1 MGTERIDLQV
11 FLSELLEQL
20 GPAIPDRV
28 VFTCQLI
35 ETPPVHVDPAQLRGV
50 LASLVATACAAGD
63 EVRLR
68 TGTVA
73 GKSGPHAL
81 VEIGRPDAGTRIIV
95 PASDLPAGDPAGCRF
110 GDVYTGGPAPVAQ
123 GIERAPP
130 EREVAGSIP
139 ARRISHLVAER
150 KPLELAGRAC
160 RRRRECSCGAY
171 PRARMLPSAA
181 RSRTGATSAASM
193 AATLILASSVAR
205 VGRRRAPRSPN
216 CPPGSLSSTPSSGD
230 TAQARAEQEGRGGGQ
245 ACGHARDDRGAL
257 TPREIQN
264 Y

>member
-81 VEIGRPDAGTRIIV
+81 VEIGRPDAGTR
-95 PASDLPAGDPAGCRF
+95 
-110 GDVYTGGPAPVAQ
+110 TG
-123 GIERAPP
+123 
-130 EREVAGSIP
+130 
-139 ARRISHLVAER
+139 
-150 KPLELAGRAC
+150 
-160 RRRRECSCGAY
+160 
-171 PRARMLPSAA
+171 
-181 RSRTGATSAASM
+181 
-193 AATLILASSVAR
+193 SV
-205 VGRRRAPRSPN
+205 S
-216 CPPGSLSSTPSSGD
+216 
-230 TAQARAEQEGRGGGQ
+230 GRGGGSDFGG
-245 ACGHARDDRGAL
+245 CGAPEGGLWAAAGL
-257 TPREIQN
+257 PSPKPTASAGFGVPGSGESATMPRA
-264 Y
+264 